1 MLILEQASFS
11 MCTPFFFCG
20 SVFNQ
25 HRIHRTLGHDAIHF
39 SPCFNSTVNVQQLML
54 SRQSGAH
61 QCGGIDSNRLVDSNY
76 CSNCLEYMPS
86 PEARVKKNKC
96 STCFEC
102 PSCGHTL
109 SVRATTIQVQTPE
122 EPGKAVAKKVY
133 YMACGL
139 CRWATKD
146 VGLPDQPLATGGW
159 QEYENPW
166 SKRVGTLFEHY
177 RLVAQRDKMERDRKK
192 ASQRAGYLQFSDRYG
207 VSAVVAKK
215 FAGLISVGRKEDEVK
230 KVEEMQPAI
239 ATEELEPLPE
249 EYLTEPVSVAQV
261 CSIGQRL
268 SQPDLQSEYTAFLQ
282 PKRKPLL
289 IKRSQRC
296 RECEHNLSK
305 PEFSPASIKFKI
317 QMAAFHHIPE
327 VKIKSV
333 TAFNIGE
340 KSERHLARKTGSLR
354 RAAWLENIAA
364 PALLCLSETCQ
375 YVAGLLLSVAELAGD
390 DKGMEVARAGHRS

>member
-1 MLILEQASFS
+1 MKE
-11 MCTPFFFCG
+11 
-20 SVFNQ
+20 
-25 HRIHRTLGHDAIHF
+25 
-39 SPCFNSTVNVQQLML
+39 
-54 SRQSGAH
+54 
-61 QCGGIDSNRLVDSNY
+61 VDSNY

-166 SKRVGTLFEHY
+166 SKQVGTLFEHY

-215 FAGLISVGRKEDEVK
+215 FAGLISVG
-230 KVEEMQPAI
+230 
-239 ATEELEPLPE
+239 
-249 EYLTEPVSVAQV
+249 
-261 CSIGQRL
+261 
-268 SQPDLQSEYTAFLQ
+268 
-282 PKRKPLL
+282 
-289 IKRSQRC
+289 
-296 RECEHNLSK
+296 
-305 PEFSPASIKFKI
+305 
-317 QMAAFHHIPE
+317 
-327 VKIKSV
+327 
-333 TAFNIGE
+333 
-340 KSERHLARKTGSLR
+340 
-354 RAAWLENIAA
+354 
-364 PALLCLSETCQ
+364 
-375 YVAGLLLSVAELAGD
+375 
-390 DKGMEVARAGHRS
+390 